1 MRSMEIM
8 EDAQALAANQPIALA
23 CDGVW
28 FVCSPPSTRSLLL
41 ELQPAG
47 HGGAGGATRLELP
60 PGYCG
65 LLLFGKGN
73 LLVRGGTLHYHR
85 MHCDVLVKLLAF
97 MDEAHATGTDTHDNY
112 RRGAVPGLHR
122 VPVQASWADRRQCE
136 LWFLSQIAAPGEGF
150 RTMLDMLRRCE
161 SYDLIRFLLTRAPT
175 GGTLR
180 HMCTK
185 YGVSYSHFRRLCRGA
200 LGESAKIALRDWR
213 MARSMLEVAQGNDSF
228 TEIALRNGYASS
240 SHFSTEIKE
249 LIGMSPTSAAGALR
263 TLAR

>member
-1 MRSMEIM
+1 MRSMKIM
-8 EDAQALAANQPIALA
+8 EEAQALCENQPYALA
-23 CDGVW
+23 CGGVW

-41 ELQPAG
+41 ELQPTG
-47 HGGAGGATRLELP
+47 NVVPTRLELS

-65 LLLFGKGN
+65 LLMHGKGT
-73 LLVRGGTLHYHR
+73 LLVRGGTLHYQR
-85 MHCDVLVKLLAF
+85 LHCNVLVKLLAF
-97 MDEAHATGTDTHDNY
+97 MDEAHAMGNDSDDHY
-112 RRGAVPGLHR
+112 RRCAVPVLHR
-122 VPVQASWADRRQCE
+122 VPVEAPWADRRQCE
-136 LWFLSQIAAPGEGF
+136 LWFLSQMTAPGEGF
-150 RTMLDMLRRCE
+150 RTMLDVLRRCE
-161 SYDLIRFLLTRAPT
+161 SYDLIRFLLTRAPA

>member
-1 MRSMEIM
+1 MRSMKIM
-8 EDAQALAANQPIALA
+8 EAAQELCANHPCALA

-28 FVCSPPSTRSLLL
+28 FVCPQSSTRSLLL
-41 ELQPAG
+41 ELQPV
-47 HGGAGGATRLELP
+47 GAAPATRVELS
-60 PGYCG
+60 PGYRG
-65 LLLFGKGN
+65 LVLFGRGH

-85 MHCDVLVKLLAF
+85 MHFDVLVKLLAF
-97 MDEAHATGTDTHDNY
+97 MDEARAAGPHEAH
-112 RRGAVPGLHR
+112 RRPAVPALHR
-122 VPVQASWADRRQCE
+122 VPVAGLWSDRRQCE
-136 LWFLSQIAAPGEGF
+136 LWFLSQLASPGDGF
-150 RTMLDMLRRCE
+150 STMLDVLRRCE
-161 SYDLIRFLLTRAPT
+161 SYDLIRFLLSRAPT

-213 MARSMLEVAQGNDSF
+213 MARSMLEVAQGNDSY

>member
-1 MRSMEIM
+1 MRSMQIM
-8 EDAQALAANQPIALA
+8 EGAQELSANHPCALA
-23 CDGVW
+23 CEGVW
-28 FVCSPPSTRSLLL
+28 FVCAQPATRSLLL
-41 ELQPAG
+41 ELQPT
-47 HGGAGGATRLELP
+47 GAGCAARLELS

-65 LLLFGKGN
+65 LVMLGRGALI
-73 LLVRGGTLHYHR
+73 VRGGTLHYHR

-97 MDEAHATGTDTHDNY
+97 MDEARAMSAHDTN
-112 RRGAVPGLHR
+112 RRGVLPALHR
-122 VPVQASWADRRQCE
+122 VPVHEPWADRRQCE
-136 LWFLSQIAAPGEGF
+136 LWFLGQLSAPGEGF
-150 RTMLDMLRRCE
+150 GTMLDVLRRCE
-161 SYDLIRFLLTRAPT
+161 SYDLIRFLLSRAPT

-213 MARSMLEVAQGNDSF
+213 MARSMLEVAQGIDSY

>member
-1 MRSMEIM
+1 MKIM
-8 EDAQALAANQPIALA
+8 EAAQELCANHSCALA

-28 FVCSPPSTRSLLL
+28 FVCPQTSTRSLLL
-41 ELQPAG
+41 ELQPM
-47 HGGAGGATRLELP
+47 GAAPAARVELS
-60 PGYCG
+60 PGYRG
-65 LLLFGKGN
+65 LVLFGRGHLQVK
-73 LLVRGGTLHYHR
+73 GGTLHYHR
-85 MHCDVLVKLLAF
+85 MHFDVLVKLLAF
-97 MDEAHATGTDTHDNY
+97 MDEARAAGPHEAH
-112 RRGAVPGLHR
+112 RRSAIPALHR
-122 VPVQASWADRRQCE
+122 VPVSGLWNDRRQCE
-136 LWFLSQIAAPGEGF
+136 LWFLSQLVSPGDGF
-150 RTMLDMLRRCE
+150 STMLDVLRRCE
-161 SYDLIRFLLTRAPT
+161 SYELIRFLLSRAPT

-213 MARSMLEVAQGNDSF
+213 MARSMLEVAQGNDSY